1 MANTRLAIPPQQNG
15 IPMNH
20 GHRYPAP
27 PNQHM
32 QQAGQR
38 PPKQRRRPE
47 NREKRSGRR
56 RSNSRYSNHG
66 LGAEFEEEKPMSF
79 VELTDF
85 NEETKSV
92 LSGRASIARSVVS
105 KADTLIFDELLDLGI
120 KATPKYQKEM
130 P

>member
-1 MANTRLAIPPQQNG
+1 MANSRLAIPPQQNG
-15 IPMNH
+15 LPMNH

-27 PNQHM
+27 PIQQM

-47 NREKRSGRR
+47 KREKKSGRR

-66 LGAEFEEEKPMSF
+66 GFGEFEESKPMSF

-85 NEETKSV
+85 NDETKSV
-92 LSGRASIARSVVS
+92 ISGKASIARSVVS
-105 KADTLIFDELLDLGI
+105 KADTLIFDELLDLKI
-120 KATPKYQKEM
+120 NAFPKYQ
-130 P
+130 